1 MVASLPVTAFPANA
15 PPSSARVRLF
25 GGVSGRLT
33 TGLIGLF
40 LLTATVSGGA
50 MYQMHRMTA
59 SLDRLVAES
68 FEPLLDAQDLVQ
80 HVQVLVALSPKLL
93 NARNSFEIDNL
104 QLQIVDMFDM
114 VNAGLAQIN
123 GSGRLTSHGATIA
136 RQRDALHAAIDQ
148 LVTLVRRQMRLRDDM
163 ARARHGLDALLSADR
178 EASAETQTMPP
189 QTSATARDVALA
201 AILYQTSLAADFSEI
216 ERGRTE
222 IRALLDHPT
231 PNGIPRPAPQ
241 IAKLIEGDTSLFS
254 IRQMQL
260 ALEQKLQ
267 GGAGNTNLRANQLVY
282 AVTSL
287 SAELRRLTNQA
298 REEGRQSVHRAMIR
312 TSIVLLVA
320 AVIDAT
326 LVAYLQ
332 ISVLRRLV
340 ALRNGVVSSAAGSPV
355 PVADDGPDE
364 IGDLA
369 RSLRHFI
376 EQIGVKEEALRR
388 LAATDVLTGLAN
400 RREFMSRGAD
410 EILRARRYNSHVC
423 VLMMDIDHF
432 KKVNDTWGHAVGDE
446 VIRQVASI
454 IRDTCRAVDCV
465 GRIGGEE
472 FAVLLSQTDT
482 EGALIVAERLRETV
496 AGRAISRG
504 GGQTLG
510 VSISI
515 GIAAMTQADDEL
527 SHLLGRADAALY
539 EAKQLG
545 RNRVRVA
552 MATDTQKEA
561 VLF

>member
-1 MVASLPVTAFPANA
+1 MVAPLPVTARPQG
-15 PPSSARVRLF
+15 RVRLL

-33 TGLIGLF
+33 AGLIGLL

-50 MYQMHRMTA
+50 IYQMHRMTK
-59 SLDRLVAES
+59 SLDRLVADN

-80 HVQVLVALSPKLL
+80 HVQILVALTPKLL
-93 NARNSFEIDNL
+93 NARTSFELDNL

-114 VNAGLAQIN
+114 VNAGLTQIN
-123 GSGRLTSHGATIA
+123 WSGRLTSHAATIA

-148 LVTLVRRQMRLRDDM
+148 LITLVRRQIQLRDDL
-163 ARARHGLDALLSADR
+163 ARARHGVDALLSADR
-178 EASAETQTMPP
+178 QTEGPA
-189 QTSATARDVALA
+189 QDVALA
-201 AILYQTSLAADFSEI
+201 AILYQTSLATDLSDI
-216 ERGRTE
+216 ERSRKAV
-222 IRALLDHPT
+222 RALFNHPS
-231 PNGIPRPAPQ
+231 PRIAP
-241 IAKLIEGDTSLFS
+241 LIEGDSSLFS
-254 IRQMQL
+254 IRQRQIE
-260 ALEQKLQ
+260 LEQRLQ

-287 SAELRRLTNQA
+287 SADLRRLTSEA
-298 REEGRQSVHRAMIR
+298 REEGRRSVHRATIR
-312 TSIVLLVA
+312 TTIVLLIA
-320 AVIDAT
+320 AAIDAA

-355 PVADDGPDE
+355 PVADDGADE

-376 EQIGVKEEALRR
+376 EQIGLKEEELRR

-400 RREFMSRGAD
+400 RREFMSRGT
-410 EILRARRYNSHVC
+410 EEFLRAMRYNFHVC

-432 KKVNDTWGHAVGDE
+432 KKVNDTWGHAVGDD

-454 IRDTCRAVDCV
+454 IRDTCRVVDVV

-482 EGALIVAERLRETV
+482 EGALILAERVRETV
-496 AGRAISRG
+496 AGRAVSLADG
-504 GGQTLG
+504 KTLA

-515 GIAAMTQADDEL
+515 GVAAMTQEDGDL
-527 SHLLGRADAALY
+527 SHLLARADAALY
-539 EAKQLG
+539 EAKQHG

-552 MATDTQKEA
+552 MSLDKPKEA
-561 VLF
+561 LLS